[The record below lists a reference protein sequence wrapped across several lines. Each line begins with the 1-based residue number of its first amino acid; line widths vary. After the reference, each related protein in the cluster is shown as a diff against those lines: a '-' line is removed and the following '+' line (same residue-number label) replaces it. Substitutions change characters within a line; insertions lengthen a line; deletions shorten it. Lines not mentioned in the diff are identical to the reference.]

1 MIRKESLMDKHKILD
16 KRKIRLENI
25 LKEDY
30 IPFLSG
36 RPKRIT
42 VINKDD
48 IMNLKINLNTI
59 KTFNEF
65 LEKV

>member
-1 MIRKESLMDKHKILD
+1 MDKHKILD
-16 KRKIRLENI
+16 KRKIRLENL
-25 LKEDY
+25 LKEGY

-42 VINKDD
+42 VINNDD
-48 IMNLKINLNTI
+48 IMNLRINLNTI